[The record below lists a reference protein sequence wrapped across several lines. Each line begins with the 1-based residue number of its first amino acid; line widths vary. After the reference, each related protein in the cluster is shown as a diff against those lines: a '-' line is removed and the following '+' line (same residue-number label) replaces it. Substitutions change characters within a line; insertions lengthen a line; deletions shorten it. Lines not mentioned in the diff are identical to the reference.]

1 MKIGIV
7 GYQGSGKSTLFEW
20 LTEVE
25 ADPSLS
31 HVTQSAMATVPEP
44 RVAPLCDIYDPKKV
58 TLAAMQLVDT
68 PGLERSHEGNESRL
82 SLIREAG
89 CLVHVVG
96 AFTGGDALEELN
108 SLAEDLLLADMDIVT
123 RRVEKLRES
132 VKKPRPTRAQEEAEL
147 EALEPL
153 LATLEAGTP
162 LTEIEMTDE
171 QQRATR
177 SFQLLTE
184 KTRMVIFNVS
194 DDETDPEKFISQAP
208 EGIQALAMPI
218 GLAVELARMEAAE
231 RAEMIEELGI
241 ADIDRDSVLRKI
253 LDLSGQMLFFTAG
266 DKEVRTWMIAKGAT
280 AVDAADGIHS
290 DLARGFVRAET
301 MTCDDLFRLGSER
314 EVKAAKL
321 MRHEL
326 KDYVIQDG
334 DILHILAN
342 A

>member
-20 LTEVE
+20 LTEIA

-44 RVAPLCDIYDPKKV
+44 RVAKLCEIYEPKKI
-58 TLAAMQLVDT
+58 TLAAMQLFDT
-68 PGLERSHEGNESRL
+68 PGLDRSHEGNASRL

-89 CLVHVVG
+89 CLVHVVD
-96 AFTGGDALEELN
+96 AFSGGDAIEECN
-108 SLAEDLLLADMDIVT
+108 SLAEDLLLADMEIVAG
-123 RRVEKLRES
+123 RVERLRES

-147 EALEPL
+147 AALEPL
-153 LATLEAGTP
+153 LASLEAGTP
-162 LTEIEMTDE
+162 LTEIEMTEE
-171 QQRATR
+171 QHKATR

-184 KTRMVIFNVS
+184 LTRIVIFNVA
-194 DDETDPEKFISQAP
+194 DDETDPERFVKEAP
-208 EGIQALAMPI
+208 EGVKAVAIPI
-218 GLAVELARMEAAE
+218 GLAVELARMEEDE
-231 RAEMIEELGI
+231 RAEMMEELGI
-241 ADIDRDSVLRKI
+241 GDIDRDTVIRKI
-253 LDLSGQMLFFTAG
+253 LDASGQMLFFTAG
-266 DKEVRTWMIAKGAT
+266 DKEVRTWMIPQGAT

-321 MRHEL
+321 MRQEL

-334 DILHILAN
+334 DILHILSN

>member
-20 LTEVE
+20 LTEVA

-31 HVTQSAMATVPEP
+31 HSTQSAMATVPEP
-44 RVAPLCDIYDPKKV
+44 RVGSLCDIYQPKKV
-58 TLAAMQLVDT
+58 TLAALQLVDT
-68 PGLERSHEGNESRL
+68 PGLERSHEGNASRL

-96 AFTGGDALEELN
+96 AFTGADPLAEAN
-108 SLAEDLLLADMDIVT
+108 SLAEDLLLADMDIVA
-123 RRVEKLRES
+123 RRIEKLRES
-132 VKKPRPTRAQEEAEL
+132 IKKPRPTRDQEKAEL

-153 LATLEAGTP
+153 LETLEAGTP

-184 KTRMVIFNVS
+184 KPRMVIFNTA
-194 DDETDPEKFISQAP
+194 DDESDPDALVNAAP
-208 EGIQALAMPI
+208 EGITALAIPV
-218 GLAVELARMEAAE
+218 GLAVELDAMEADE
-231 RAEMIEELGI
+231 REEMMAELGI
-241 ADIDRDSVLRKI
+241 GQIDRDTVIRKI
-253 LDLSGQMLFFTAG
+253 LGESGQMLFFTAG
-266 DKEVRTWMIAKGAT
+266 DKEVRTWMIPQGAT

-301 MTCDDLFRLGSER
+301 MSCDDLFRLGSER

-321 MRHEL
+321 MRQET